1 MCFIFLGKAIGD
13 RYLQL
18 FLTGTHW
25 ELLLDGPLP
34 SKQPLLYV
42 LNFNAHRKHWALA
55 WTMSLD
61 FELAIFH
68 NRTFALLD
76 SFIDSCLIFKFYLFI
91 FLIVVLLSKTGC
103 WFMCSIFC
111 ERICLM

>member
-1 MCFIFLGKAIGD
+1 MCCIFLGKANGE

-42 LNFNAHRKHWALA
+42 LNFNAHRKHLALA

-68 NRTFALLD
+68 NCTFTQLD
-76 SFIDSCLIFKFYLFI
+76 SFIHSCIIFKFLFVY
-91 FLIVVLLSKTGC
+91 FSDYCFVEQNLAAG
-103 WFMCSIFC
+103 
-111 ERICLM
+111 